1 MNPGTTNDPQ
11 IFDRLRQYLQDE
23 FPNQGVELTGD
34 TRLLDEWFVDSMG
47 IIETVIFIER
57 EFGVTMTRADI
68 NGETFQDIDSLVAFI
83 GARTAS

>member
-1 MNPGTTNDPQ
+1 MNQ
-11 IFDRLRQYLQDE
+11 QAIFDSLRQYLQDE
-23 FPNQGVELTGD
+23 FPNQGIELAGD

-68 NGETFQDIDSLVAFI
+68 NGETFQDINSLVAFI
-83 GARTAS
+83 GARAAS

>member
-1 MNPGTTNDPQ
+1 MNPGKTNDQQ

-23 FPNQGVELTGD
+23 FPNQGVELAGD

-68 NGETFQDIDSLVAFI
+68 NGETFQDINSLAAFI

>member
-1 MNPGTTNDPQ
+1 MDQ
-11 IFDRLRQYLQDE
+11 QHIFDSLRQYLQDE
-23 FPNQGVELTGD
+23 FPNQGVALAGD

-68 NGETFQDIDSLVAFI
+68 NGETFQDINSLVAFI
-83 GARTAS
+83 GARAAS